1 MSIYKK
7 WTEEFKNGVIG
18 YSSIAII
25 PQSCLGSIAAM
36 FILMNGNNFAQMI
49 QLFLVVVACMTF
61 NAAVLSQQKPK
72 MIFNLF
78 IISIVTSIVLTI
90 INLF

>member
-1 MSIYKK
+1 MSMSIYKK

-36 FILMNGNNFAQMI
+36 FY
-49 QLFLVVVACMTF
+49 F
-61 NAAVLSQQKPK
+61 NERE
-72 MIFNLF
+72 
-78 IISIVTSIVLTI
+78 
-90 INLF
+90 

>member
-1 MSIYKK
+1 MNIYKK
-7 WTEEFKNGVIG
+7 WANEFENGSIG

-25 PQSCLGSIAAM
+25 PQSCLGSVAAM
-36 FILMNGNNFAQMI
+36 FILMNGNTFAQMI
-49 QLFLVVVACMTF
+49 QLFLVVVACMIF

-72 MIFNLF
+72 LVFNLLLV
-78 IISIVTSIVLTI
+78 SIATSTILTI